1 VLRRALAL
9 AGLALL
15 VTAPAAG
22 ARIVE
27 GKGIAGVRL
36 EMSQSNVRHL
46 LGTPDQIKHLT
57 GGLGPSTQYVY
68 SARRLRVTFFSGNRV
83 TSVATTKRSERTTTG
98 VGVGSTKAQLLAGVP
113 HVHCPSSGP
122 CQVGQ
127 SLPGRR
133 VTAFYLDQARTKVTS
148 VLIGFVID

>member
-1 VLRRALAL
+1 VLRRAFLV

-15 VTAPAAG
+15 LTAPAAG

-27 GKGIAGVRL
+27 GRGIAGVRL
-36 EMSQSNVRHL
+36 QMSQSNVRHL

-57 GGLGPSTQYVY
+57 SDFGPSTEYVY
-68 SARRLRVTFFSGNRV
+68 YARRLRVTFFSGTQV
-83 TSVATTKRSERTTTG
+83 TAVATTSRSERTASG
-98 VGVGSTKAQLLAGVP
+98 VGVGSTKAQLVAGVP
-113 HVHCPSSGP
+113 HVHCNSGGP

-133 VTAFYLDQARTKVTS
+133 VTAFFLNHARTKVAS